1 MTSSKAHPVLLV
13 VGAGP
18 GLGMSVA
25 RAFGRRGYRIALA
38 SRSAD
43 RHPGYLDE
51 LRSLGVEAAA
61 FPVDV
66 SAPGAV
72 ADAVAR
78 VRESFGRIDVAY
90 YGAAAPV
97 AMGPITELEPD
108 DAGAALATVTRAVE
122 FARAVLP
129 ELRAR
134 TGALVFV
141 GGLSAVVPMPDVG
154 ALALVAAAYR
164 AYALNLHA
172 ALRPEGVYAGT
183 LTVGGMIDGGDIAA
197 ATRAGAPEQDLTAI
211 TLQPD
216 DLAERVWRM
225 TDDRADGEVVV
236 DVIS

>member
-1 MTSSKAHPVLLV
+1 MTSSNALPVLV
-13 VGAGP
+13 VLGTGP

-25 RAFGRRGYRIALA
+25 RAFGRRGYRVALA

-43 RHPGYLDE
+43 RHAGYLDE
-51 LRSLGVEAAA
+51 LRGLGIEAAA
-61 FPVDV
+61 FQADV
-66 SAPGAV
+66 TVPGAV
-72 ADAVAR
+72 TAVVER
-78 VRESFGRIDVAY
+78 VREDFGRIDVAY
-90 YGAAAPV
+90 FGAATPV
-97 AMGPITELEPD
+97 VTGPITDLDPT
-108 DAGAALATVTRAVE
+108 GATEALATVAPAVE
-122 FARAVLP
+122 FAQAVLP

-134 TGALVFV
+134 AGALVFV
-141 GGLSAVVPMPDVG
+141 GGLSAVVPMPHLG

-197 ATRAGAPEQDLTAI
+197 ATRANAPEQDLTAI
-211 TLQPD
+211 TLRPD

-225 TDDRADGEVVV
+225 TDDRTDGEVVV

>member
-1 MTSSKAHPVLLV
+1 MTSSNALPVLV
-13 VGAGP
+13 VLGIGP

-25 RAFGRRGYRIALA
+25 RTFGRRGYRVALV

-43 RHPGYLDE
+43 RHSGYLDE
-51 LRSLGVEAAA
+51 LRGVGIEAAA
-61 FPVDV
+61 FQADV
-66 SAPGAV
+66 TVPGAV
-72 ADAVAR
+72 TAVVAR
-78 VRESFGRIDVAY
+78 IREHFGRIDVAY

-97 AMGPITELEPD
+97 VTGPITDLEPTD
-108 DAGAALATVTRAVE
+108 IAAALATAAPAVE

-129 ELRAR
+129 ELRPQ

-141 GGLSAVVPMPDVG
+141 GGLSAVVPMPDLG
-154 ALALVAAAYR
+154 ALPVVAAAYR

-197 ATRAGAPEQDLTAI
+197 ATRASAPEQDLTAI

-216 DLAERVWRM
+216 VLAERVWRM
-225 TDDRADGEVVV
+225 VDERTGGEVVV

>member
-1 MTSSKAHPVLLV
+1 MASSNSNPVLLV

-43 RHPGYLDE
+43 RHHGYLDE

-72 ADAVAR
+72 AAVVAR
-78 VRESFGRIDVAY
+78 AREHFGRIDVAY

-97 AMGPITELEPD
+97 AMGPITELEPGG
-108 DAGAALATVTRAVE
+108 AAAALATVTPAVE

-197 ATRAGAPEQDLTAI
+197 ATRAGAPGQDLTAI

-225 TDDRADGEVVV
+225 ADDRADGEVVV